1 MKPFSPSRRLVP
13 RAALACTLWLF
24 LLRASL
30 AIGLAAEGVPGITE
44 GLRSFKPAK
53 AVNYRVPERTY
64 VITNLNGWSVHL
76 EQELVEEQ
84 RELADKATHRLAE
97 KLQVVLSLVPSQTHA
112 RLQRL
117 PIFLLLGEESK
128 KGGRDNGAE
137 YFQKHAP
144 DYWNWIDP
152 RWGSALVIYSARNYV
167 WLSDEWAVRLL
178 IHELA
183 HAWHLEQW
191 PEEQEDILA
200 AWKHARANNLYL
212 NVKAVNGTM
221 IPRAYSMDNQLE
233 YFAELSCA
241 FFWKGEYEP
250 FDRKALQIYDPV
262 GVAMLRK
269 MWGVPV
275 EKQLSN

>member
-1 MKPFSPSRRLVP
+1 LKPWFPSQRLVA
-13 RAALACTLWLF
+13 RAALACTLSLI
-24 LLRASL
+24 LLWVSL
-30 AIGLAAEGVPGITE
+30 AIGLAAEGIPGATE

-76 EQELVEEQ
+76 EQELAEDQ
-84 RELADKATHRLAE
+84 RELADKATQRLAE
-97 KLQVVLSLVPSQTHA
+97 KLQMVLSLVPPQTHA
-112 RLQRL
+112 RLRRL

-128 KGGRDNGAE
+128 KEGRDNGAE
-137 YFQKHAP
+137 YFQKQAP
-144 DYWNWIDP
+144 DYWNWTDR
-152 RWGSALVIYSARNYV
+152 RWGSSLVIYSARNYV

-212 NVKAVNGTM
+212 NVKAVNGTV
-221 IPRAYSMDNQLE
+221 IPRAYSIDNQLE

-241 FFWKGEYEP
+241 FFWRGEYEP
-250 FDRKALQIYDPV
+250 FDRKALQTYDPV

-275 EKQLSN
+275 EKPQSE